1 MKIYQLIYT
10 NSKHS
15 LSDPELNLKNHAGLG
30 VYSCSQGLTEENV
43 KEIVKFCGYHLPKNC
58 DLGGAK
64 TFGDTNIPDRFP
76 KIFRTFRLSDGKTAA
91 LQAVYSGTDENGKQG
106 MFFTHVLIADAGD
119 NIIPERYYKSKSFRK
134 FLTKEE
140 YERELVT
147 YLPVLENA
155 DSGRNLTK
163 NIEGFINEHKPQMSV
178 LFEKLL
184 GILSGEKKM
193 HLMIAGSNPN
203 EVDMYI
209 LALKYVLPKNIALSF
224 GISTYNVYIPSSS
237 QFKILIH
244 GTVKGKN
251 NITQEHIEEQDS
263 CVYVDIDK
271 MDTSNVNVMSIFDG
285 RLKDLYDSY
294 EEYSINTVD
303 ELKGFT
309 ELGDMS
315 SVAEISGKLSE
326 VKDKLGTDAFK
337 KQCLAL
343 LDDIENPEYD
353 SVRFEM
359 LDIMCSYPDAF
370 ADRREE
376 IARKYILCGLELIC
390 NGNSVNIE
398 KVFKE
403 KYTKQFG
410 EEIYGELGT
419 IMGMIMNSEA
429 DEKNITLILRILAM
443 LKQLTGRRYWNEF
456 FAGNDEY
463 MKSFVQ
469 MCAEVMINDTAPVT
483 FTAPQNWTKAELS
496 EVVAYFDS
504 STVNEPLKNGCRK
517 YILAN
522 TDEEWSKFGIT
533 LKRTKKDSVESMKDI
548 MRIRELLSQV
558 GYMPFSRTS
567 YRDIKYQVSNEMN
580 KNDNP
585 LMVARLL
592 SAVYVWQ
599 SVEAQVGEAKI
610 AAERIYDLIME
621 LKETERSCYDYVF
634 PKLGIEILNSAG
646 HYHEVI
652 INADTMEPE
661 FWNWFLISY
670 LKIRNDEDKR
680 LTYRRVFEA
689 SSKYL
694 KNVAVKERIENHMR
708 NDAE

>member
-10 NSKHS
+10 NSKYS
-15 LSDPELNLKNHAGLG
+15 LSDPELKLKNHAGLG
-30 VYSCSQGLTEENV
+30 VYSCSQGLTEDNI

-58 DLGGAK
+58 DFNGAK

-76 KIFRTFRLSDGKTAA
+76 KIFRTFRLSDGKAAA
-91 LQAVYSGTDENGKQG
+91 LQSVYSGPDENGNQG
-106 MFFTHVLIADAGD
+106 MFFTHVLIADD
-119 NIIPERYYKSKSFRK
+119 SENIIPERYYKSKSFKK

-140 YERELVT
+140 QERELVT

-155 DSGRNLTK
+155 DSGRNLMK
-163 NIEGFINEHKPQMSV
+163 NVEGFINDHKPQITV
-178 LFEKLL
+178 LFENL
-184 GILSGEKKM
+184 IEALSGEKKK
-193 HLMIAGSNPN
+193 HVMIAGSNSN

-209 LALKYVLPKNIALSF
+209 LALKYILPKNIAMSF

-237 QFKILIH
+237 QYKIMLH

-251 NITQEHIEEQDS
+251 NITAEHIEEQDS
-263 CVYVDIDK
+263 CIYIDVDKIDVK
-271 MDTSNVNVMSIFDG
+271 NVNVMPVFDE
-285 RLKDLYDSY
+285 RLKDLYDKY
-294 EEYSINTVD
+294 EEYSIRTVD

-315 SVAEISGKLSE
+315 SVAEISGKLTE

-337 KQCLAL
+337 KQCLSL
-343 LDDIENPEYD
+343 LDDIDNPDYD

-370 ADRREE
+370 GDRREE
-376 IARKYILCGLELIC
+376 IAKKYILCGIELIC
-390 NGNSVNIE
+390 AGNSVNIE

-403 KYTKQFG
+403 SYSREFG
-410 EEIYGELGT
+410 EEIYKELPS
-419 IMGMIMNSEA
+419 IMSMVMNSDTE
-429 DEKNITLILRILAM
+429 EKNTTLILRILAM
-443 LKQLTGRRYWNEF
+443 LKQLTGRKYWGEF
-456 FAGNDEY
+456 FAENEEY
-463 MKSFVQ
+463 MKAFIE

-483 FTAPQNWTKAELS
+483 FTAPQNWTKSELS
-496 EVVAYFDS
+496 EVIAYFDS
-504 STVNEPLKNGCRK
+504 STSNDPLKNGCRK

-533 LKRTKKDSVESMKDI
+533 LKRTKKDSVESIKDI
-548 MRIRELLSQV
+548 IRIRELLSQV
-558 GYMPFSRTS
+558 GYMPFSRAS

-592 SAVYVWQ
+592 SAVYTWQ
-599 SVEAQVGEAKI
+599 SVEAQVNEAKI

-621 LKETERSCYDYVF
+621 LKEAERSCYDYLF

-646 HYHEVI
+646 HYHELI
-652 INADTMEPE
+652 INADTMESE
-661 FWNWFLISY
+661 FWNWFLIAY
-670 LKIRNDEDKR
+670 TRIRNDEDKR

-694 KNVAVKERIENHMR
+694 KNVAVKERIENYMR
-708 NDAE
+708 NDIQ